1 VQPLV
6 SIMVP
11 CYNAATTLPLA
22 LSSLLAQTYENWECV
37 IVDDGSTDSTWDILH
52 ALSDPR
58 FHRGRF
64 PENRGRGAARQ
75 ACLERA
81 RGQLFANLDADDWLF
96 PGKLAQQVDALVTH
110 DGVVAVSG
118 GLAITNAC
126 NEIVGVRGCAARTSR
141 QLTETSLRR
150 PQPPPIP
157 FPPMMVRV
165 DAAKQAG
172 FDPRFLRTQDSDF
185 LLRVLLGRR
194 YILLPHLLY
203 AYSEA
208 ASMTLKKILQG
219 SAFRMRMLGRYW
231 RKFPLASASG
241 IAVTATKHV
250 VYRVAGIAG
259 FTDALIRRRSRPP
272 RPDEL
277 REFFVARDIVE
288 ALARRTFGSSAVPE
302 RPAGSVLGAP
312 ILHAG
317 V

>member
-1 VQPLV
+1 MVQPLV
-6 SIMVP
+6 SVTVP

-22 LSSLLAQTYENWECV
+22 LSSLLAQTYDNWECV
-37 IVDDGSTDSTWDILH
+37 VVDDGSTDSTWDVLH

-58 FHRGRF
+58 FCRRRF
-64 PENRGRGAARQ
+64 PKNRGRGAARQ

-81 RGQLFANLDADDWLF
+81 RGQLLANLDADDWLF
-96 PGKLAQQVDALVTH
+96 PGKLAQQVDVLAAH

-118 GLAITNAC
+118 GLAITNAS
-126 NEIVGVRGCAARTSR
+126 NEIVGVRGCAARTP
-141 QLTETSLRR
+141 LTESSVRR

-157 FPPMMVRV
+157 FPPTMIRL

-194 YILLPHLLY
+194 YILLPQLLY

-208 ASMTLKKILQG
+208 SSMTLKKILQA

-231 RKFPLASASG
+231 REYPLASAAG
-241 IAVTATKHV
+241 IAVTAAKHV

-259 FTDALIRRRSRPP
+259 FTDAMIRRRSRPP
-272 RPDEL
+272 RSDEL
-277 REFFVARDIVE
+277 REFMVARDHVE
-288 ALARRTFGSSAVPE
+288 AVARRTFGSSAVPE